1 MRIGIIGK
9 LDGDERLYGRL
20 ADRVGH
26 EALFHDGKGHGH
38 AELTDLVDRSDV
50 VVLLSAQ
57 RNAASLLARRRLKQR
72 GLSPLVLPRCGVAQ
86 FTALL
91 EALNARAQQANG

>member
-1 MRIGIIGK
+1 MRIGIIGE

-26 EALFHDGKGHGH
+26 EAQFHDGKGHDG
-38 AELTDLVDRSDV
+38 ALDELLDHSDV
-50 VVLLSAQ
+50 VVLLEARSTVSQ
-57 RNAASLLARRRLKQR
+57 LARRRLKQR
-72 GLSPLVLPRCGVAQ
+72 GLTPLVLPRCGVAQ

-91 EALNARAQQANG
+91 EALNARAQASC

>member
-26 EALFHDGKGHGH
+26 EAQFHDGRTRTHGLD
-38 AELTDLVDRSDV
+38 ELVDGCDV
-50 VVLLSAQ
+50 VVLLAQ
-57 RNAASLLARRRLKQR
+57 RTAAAQLARRRLRQKGR
-72 GLSPLVLPRCGVAQ
+72 SPLVLPRCSLAQ

-91 EALNARAQQANG
+91 EALNARAHQASS